1 MQTKQQTGINLQN
14 IQTVHAAQYQ
24 KQNQQPI
31 RQLYLCVWPVVK
43 VVPAMPGPDLWGVP
57 VSKVIP
63 SLGPQFPSI
72 DLRFFI
78 CKNGA
83 NCTYLSNTAERVE
96 CWLVAGP
103 GQCWLL

>member
-1 MQTKQQTGINLQN
+1 ML
-14 IQTVHAAQYQ
+14 
-24 KQNQQPI
+24 

-57 VSKVIP
+57 VSEVIP

-83 NCTYLSNTAERVE
+83 NCTYLSNTAERVD